1 MVTTLNYQKMPELK
15 NQIVC
20 LSAYDMCSILWLL
33 GEREM
38 NLNSEYSG
46 NISRDNKKVKADIEK
61 KCKQL
66 GIPEAAYSDWYK
78 DHWGCED

>member
-20 LSAYDMCSILWLL
+20 LSAYDMCAILWRL
-33 GEREM
+33 GEYDMR
-38 NLNSEYSG
+38 LNGEFSC
-46 NISRDNKKVKADIEK
+46 NISKDNKNSKAEIVKMCK
-61 KCKQL
+61 KL